1 MVADAPETTA
11 AESTANVP
19 RPDVE
24 AVRANLKDFQ
34 RQTVDYVFERLYGTD
49 DPTRRFLIADE
60 VGLGKTLV
68 ARGVVAMAVDKLWDD
83 PAIDRIDVVY
93 VCSNGDIAR
102 QNVARLTLPGWEAL
116 ASWSRLTL
124 LPKHIRHLRDNKLN
138 FVSFTPGTSFDLKSS
153 MGMVEERA
161 LLFWLLRDVWP
172 VAGTGPLNLLQGYAN
187 GTNFREV
194 YVAGIDSDRDIDP
207 DLAADFA
214 QALRHRVE
222 HERAQ
227 GITDLETRYREL
239 CAQLPTPRDDISED
253 DAPGRSALIGELR
266 GLLARTCIDALEPDV
281 VILDE
286 FQRFKQLLSTDTEQ
300 GVLARQLFD
309 CPDARVLLLSATPYK
324 MYTLTD
330 EAEYEDHYADFTDT
344 LRFLQDD
351 PALTDEFVQLLGE
364 YRVGLMSIGPES
376 LQQLTA
382 LKSEIERRLLRVMVR
397 SERLASSGDRNGM
410 LVERQ
415 APNIALE
422 ARDVRDFLALHQV
435 TEALKANRLLR
446 QHDAIE
452 YWKSAPY
459 LLNFME
465 GYQLKTALDSACIRS
480 GDGEDGDGEETA
492 AGDAAFLCGPELTNR
507 LAQHRQL
514 LLDWDGYARYEKIEP
529 ANARLRSL
537 LADTVDRGAWKLLWI
552 PPSLPTYRLRGPF
565 AEPRL
570 RDLTKRL
577 VFSSWAVVPKTIAC
591 LASYEAERLIHSA
604 YEEAP
609 SNDPKARQRRTGLLR
624 FALSRGR
631 LTGMPILSWLYPST
645 TLACAVDPVAIASEL
660 CGAGNATADR
670 SVSDKRRNV
679 PSARAVVL
687 AAEHRVAE
695 LLEALKPWADED
707 AASDDRWYWAGP
719 ALLDLAHR
727 PESAREWFEQTYWP
741 WGWHGGDLNSDGEG
755 RDDAFRAHVERLRK
769 LVLKEIARGERLGAM
784 PRDLALLLAR
794 IAVAGPAVSM
804 LRSIARVV
812 GDPQTAC
819 DLGTRQAA
827 AQFAWGLRG
836 LFNSPESMA
845 VIRSAYSTSRRSM
858 RDSSYWRRVL
868 EYCVDGG
875 LQAVL
880 DEYVHVL
887 RESLGLIG
895 KPLDVTVEAL
905 KKAAIGVVSL
915 RTSVLSVD
923 RLDPDPDA
931 GIIRLARPAPR
942 MRSHFT
948 LRFGDL
954 RGENDRDIGRA
965 ALVREAFNSP
975 FWPFVLATT
984 SVGQEG
990 LDFHLYC
997 HAVVHWNLPSN
1008 PVDLEQREG
1017 RVHRYKGHAV
1027 RKNLARVYGQPSLE
1041 GRPTEQIAPDPW
1053 EALFA
1058 SGQRDRSEGESD
1070 LVPFW
1075 IFVPPRGGDRI
1086 ERYVP
1091 ALPLS
1096 RDRERLGALRR
1107 SLAVYRMLI
1116 GHARQEEL
1124 LEWLLKY
1131 VESEGLSET
1140 EREELVRGLTID
1152 LSPPRR
1158 SAAR

>member
-1 MVADAPETTA
+1 MAEPLDTADAAPGT
-11 AESTANVP
+11 NVP

-24 AVRANLKDFQ
+24 RVRAGLKDFQ
-34 RQTVDYVFERLYGTD
+34 LKTVDYVFERLYGTD

-102 QNVARLTLPGWEAL
+102 QNVDRLTLPGWEAL

-124 LPKHIRHLRDNKLN
+124 LPMHIRHLRDNKLN

-153 MGMVEERA
+153 MGKVEERA

-187 GTNFREV
+187 GTNFREY
-194 YVAGIDSDRDIDP
+194 YVAEIHPDRDIDP
-207 DLAADFA
+207 QLAADFV
-214 QALRHRVE
+214 QALRQRVE
-222 HERAQ
+222 RERGQ
-227 GITDLETRYREL
+227 GITDIETRYREL
-239 CAQLPTPRDDISED
+239 CAQLPSPRDDITED
-253 DAPGRSALIGELR
+253 DVPGRSALIGELR
-266 GLLARTCIDALEPDV
+266 GMLAHTCIDALEPDV

-286 FQRFKQLLSTDTEQ
+286 FQRFKHLLNTDSEQ
-300 GVLARQLFD
+300 GQLAHQLFN

-330 EAEYEDHYADFTDT
+330 EADRDDHYADFTDT

-351 PALTDEFVQLLGE
+351 LSATDEFVRLLE
-364 YRVGLMSIGPES
+364 QYRVGLMSIDPES
-376 LQQLTA
+376 LPHLTA
-382 LKSEIERRLLRVMVR
+382 LKDELERHLLRVMVR
-397 SERLASSGDRNGM
+397 TERLASSLDRNGM

-415 APNIALE
+415 APNVSLE
-422 ARDVRDFLALHQV
+422 ASDVRDFLALQQV
-435 TEALKANRLLR
+435 TDALNSNRLLS
-446 QHDAIE
+446 QQDTIE

-459 LLNFME
+459 LFNFME
-465 GYQLKTALDSACIRS
+465 DYQLKAALDRTCIRG
-480 GDGEDGDGEETA
+480 GDDDDEDDGQTT
-492 AGDAAFLCGPELTNR
+492 AGDAARTCGPELTNR
-507 LAQHRQL
+507 LAQHRHL
-514 LLDWDGYARYEKIEP
+514 LLDWDRYARYEEIEP

-537 LADTVDRGAWKLLWI
+537 LADTVERGAWKLLWI
-552 PPSLPTYRLRGPF
+552 PPSLPSYRLRGPF
-565 AEPRL
+565 AEPQL
-570 RDLTKRL
+570 RNLTKRL

-591 LASYEAERLIHSA
+591 LTSYDAERLIHSA
-604 YEEAP
+604 YEDSP
-609 SNDPKARQRRTGLLR
+609 SNDPKARQRRAGLLR
-624 FALSRGR
+624 FAKTRDER
-631 LTGMPILSWLYPST
+631 LTGMPILCWLYPCA
-645 TLACAVDPVAIASEL
+645 TLACDADPVAIAAEL
-660 CGAGNATADR
+660 
-670 SVSDKRRNV
+670 SDHARLTSGRETGDQRRQV
-679 PSARAVVL
+679 PSASAVL
-687 AAEHRVAE
+687 QATEQRIAT
-695 LLEALKPWADED
+695 LLEALKPWADDE
-707 AASDDRWYWAGP
+707 AASDDRWYWAAP
-719 ALLDLAHR
+719 ALLDLVHR
-727 PESAREWFEQTYWP
+727 PVCAREWFDQTYWL
-741 WGWHGGDLNSDGEG
+741 WSWHGGELDSDTEG

-769 LVLKEIARGERLGAM
+769 LVLKEIPRGERLGAM
-784 PRDLALLLAR
+784 PRDLARLLAR
-794 IAVAGPAVSM
+794 VAAAGPAVSM

-812 GDPQTAC
+812 GDSEIAC
-819 DLGTRQAA
+819 DLGARQAA
-827 AQFAWGLRG
+827 AQFAWGMRG

-845 VIRSAYSTSRRSM
+845 VVRSAYSSSRRSM

-868 EYCVDGG
+868 EYCVDGC

-895 KPLDVTVEAL
+895 KPLDVTVTAL
-905 KKAAIGVVSL
+905 KKAIVGVVSL

-923 RLDPDPDA
+923 KLDPDPDA
-931 GIIRLARPAPR
+931 GVIRLARPAPR
-942 MRSHFT
+942 MRSHFA

-954 RGENDRDIGRA
+954 REENDRDIGRA

-1027 RKNLARVYGQPSLE
+1027 RKNLARVYGLPSLA
-1041 GRPTEQIAPDPW
+1041 GRSAEQPAPDPW

-1058 SGQRDRSEGESD
+1058 SGQRDRSAGDND

-1075 IFVPPRGGDRI
+1075 IFLPPKGGDRI

-1091 ALPLS
+1091 VLPLS

-1131 VESEGLSET
+1131 VESEGLSEAA
-1140 EREELVRGLTID
+1140 RDELASGLTID
-1152 LSPPRR
+1152 LSPR
-1158 SAAR
+1158 